1 MSTKKETKKTLVLL
15 DAHAILHRAYH
26 ALPDFVSTKGE
37 PTGALY
43 GLSTMLKKIIK
54 DLKPDY
60 LVGCF
65 DLPQPT
71 FRHEAYDAYK
81 AGRAKAEEDL
91 VSQIKRARD
100 VFAALGIPSFE
111 LPGFEADDLL
121 ATIVEKMKNEKN
133 LRIIIAS
140 GDMDTL
146 QLVNGER
153 VLVYTLKKGLNDTIL
168 YDEKAVVARFGFKP
182 LLLPDYKGLRG
193 DPSDNIVGVKGIGEK
208 TATTLITTF
217 GTVEEMYKKLKKD
230 PKAFA
235 KAGLS
240 PRIIKLLEDNEE
252 EALFS
257 KTLATVRRD
266 AKITYTLPEKP
277 WRETFDLKKAE
288 ELFTKLDFRTLRERL
303 RELSGAAPS
312 QQALLEI
319 EEKEAYDPT
328 DFKKAQIALW
338 LLNSDLTTPSLDDMR
353 DFTKKKTFAEAFETL
368 EALVGKQGLGSVY
381 RDIEVPIISIIDEA
395 QKYGITIDTKY
406 LEQLSQKYHKELDK
420 ITANIFKQVGEE
432 FNLNSPK
439 QLGEML
445 FDKLGLAAKGLKK
458 TEGGARSTR
467 ESELEKLRDV
477 HPVIAEILSYREL
490 QKLLSTYID
499 NLPRLIA
506 EDGRLHTTLNQAG
519 TTTGR
524 MSSSN
529 PNLQNIPV
537 RGEMGNAIRS
547 AFIAPAKSTLLA
559 FDYSQIEMRVLAV
572 LSEDEHLIDIFK
584 KGEDV
589 HTSVA
594 ARVFKVKEKEV
605 TPEMRRKAKVINFG
619 IVYGMGVNALK
630 ENLGSS
636 RAEAQEFYDHYFAT
650 FPKVAKYFEEVK
662 AHAKKDGFTT
672 TYYGRRRFFAGLRS
686 PIQFIRAS
694 AERMAMNAPLQ
705 GTAADIIKIAMKRA
719 HDGLAEAG
727 LLSKAHLLLQIHDE
741 LLFEVEETIAS
752 QARTIIENAMEH
764 AVELPVPTTVSVK
777 KGPRWGEMKDIK

>member
-1 MSTKKETKKTLVLL
+1 MAKKDTTKTLVLL

-26 ALPDFVSTKGE
+26 ALPDFVSSKGE

-43 GLSTMLKKIIK
+43 GLSTMIMKIVK

-60 LVGCF
+60 LIGCF

-81 AGRAKAEEDL
+81 AGRAKAEDAL
-91 VSQIKRARD
+91 VSQIKRSRD
-100 VFAALGIPSFE
+100 VFAALGIDAYE

-121 ATIVEKMKNEKN
+121 ATIVEKMKSEKN

-146 QLVNGER
+146 QLVDDDR

-168 YDEKAVVARFGFKP
+168 YNEKAVVERFGFKP

-193 DPSDNIVGVKGIGEK
+193 DPSDNIIGIKGIGEK

-230 PKAFA
+230 TKAFI
-235 KAGLS
+235 KAGIT

-266 AKITYTLPEKP
+266 AKISFSLPKKT
-277 WRETFDLKKAE
+277 WRETIDPKKAE
-288 ELFTKLDFRTLRERL
+288 ALFTELDFRTLRERL
-303 RELSGAAPS
+303 HDLLGIASAVEP
-312 QQALLEI
+312 ALDS
-319 EEKEAYDPT
+319 EEQESYDPT
-328 DFKKAQIALW
+328 DYKKAQIALW
-338 LLNSDLTTPSLDDMR
+338 LLNSELTTPSLEDMQEY
-353 DFTKKKTFAEAFETL
+353 TKKKSFSESFETL

-381 RDIEVPIISIIDEA
+381 RDIELPIIPIIQEA
-395 QKYGITIDTKY
+395 QKYGIVVDTKY
-406 LEQLSQKYHKELDK
+406 FTQLSKTYHKELDK
-420 ITANIFKQVGEE
+420 LTAKIYKQVGEE

-445 FDKLGLAAKGLKK
+445 FDKMGLATKGLKK

-467 ESELEKLRDV
+467 ESELEKLRDL
-477 HPVIAEILSYREL
+477 HPVIGEILSYREL

-499 NLPRLIA
+499 NLPRLIG

-547 AFIAPAKSTLLA
+547 GFTVPPKSTLLA

-572 LSEDEHLIDIFK
+572 LSEDEHLIEIFR

-594 ARVFKVKEKEV
+594 ARVFKVKEKDV

-630 ENLGSS
+630 ENLGST
-636 RAEAQEFYDHYFAT
+636 RAEAQEFYDHYFVT
-650 FPKVAKYFEEVK
+650 FPQIAKYFEEVK
-662 AHAKKDGFTT
+662 SRAKKDGFTT

-719 HDGLAEAG
+719 HDGLSDAG
-727 LLSKAHLLLQIHDE
+727 LLSKVHLLLQIHDE
-741 LLFEVEETIAS
+741 LLYEVEDAVVEK
-752 QARTIIENAMEH
+752 ARTIIEDAMEH
-764 AVELPVPTTVSVK
+764 AVDLPVPTTVSVK
-777 KGPRWGEMKDIK
+777 RGLRWGEMKDIK